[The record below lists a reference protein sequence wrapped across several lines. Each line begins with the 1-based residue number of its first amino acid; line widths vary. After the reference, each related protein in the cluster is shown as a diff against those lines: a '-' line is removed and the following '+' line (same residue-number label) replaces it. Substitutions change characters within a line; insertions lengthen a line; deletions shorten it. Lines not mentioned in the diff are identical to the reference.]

1 MTFIPTSTLEWQRES
16 LSIDTATARE
26 GLEAMFKQRIRS
38 LNQGAKCDMLV
49 SWSIGGHGP
58 LAGELRRGKLR
69 GELLEWLR
77 IEFGLASPAVWTV
90 GIDLDPQD
98 ALPAPLYEQEEQ
110 IWGISSAACG
120 NWNSMPRSRSA
131 LESLLTNAHAAEL
144 FAGAV
149 AIANGAARTRVLRE
163 AALLGLE
170 LLGGEPAAS

>member
-1 MTFIPTSTLEWQRES
+1 
-16 LSIDTATARE
+16 
-26 GLEAMFKQRIRS
+26 MFKQRIRS
-38 LNQGAKCDMLV
+38 LNQGSKCDMLV

-98 ALPAPLYEQEEQ
+98 ALPAPLYQQETILGDFLRGLRELELD
-110 IWGISSAACG
+110 AAQ
-120 NWNSMPRSRSA
+120 PLE
-131 LESLLTNAHAAEL
+131 LESLLTDAHAAEL

-149 AIANGAARTRVLRE
+149 AIADGAARTRVLKE

-170 LLGGEPAAS
+170 LLGGEPTAT